1 MALNDLTTMLQQ
13 GGNFVRPSHFNVKS
27 GRVAGTESFFV
38 KAASLPTSTLNTIE
52 VPYYGRKVRVPS
64 TRTFDTWNI
73 TVIYGS
79 DGANNIRRNFEAWMA
94 EVQSPQGHFLADNSV
109 LDDWTVEL
117 LNPQDE
123 SVVKEIKMVGCYPA
137 ELGSVELNQD
147 TTDAL
152 AEFTATI
159 RYTYHTTV

>member
-13 GGNFVRPSHFNVKS
+13 SGNFIRPSHFSVSSTK
-27 GRVAGTESFFV
+27 VAGTDTFFV
-38 KAASLPTSTLNTIE
+38 KAASLPASTLSTIE

-79 DGANNIRRNFEAWMA
+79 DGANNIRQNFEAWMA
-94 EVQSPQGHFLADNSV
+94 EVQAPEGHFLADNSV
-109 LDDWTVEL
+109 LDDWTVTL
-117 LNPQDE
+117 LNPQDN
-123 SVVKEIKMVGCYPA
+123 STVKQIKMVGCYPA

-147 TTDAL
+147 STDAL